1 MRGRQ
6 QSVTRPSRRSRI
18 PPDLGKN
25 NRRISPEFPKKI
37 SAGRGERRCAPGPP
51 RPIWE
56 PIFQG
61 VARGVIG
68 CQGGGSEAAALA
80 REAGASAR
88 STPRRM
94 TENAT
99 NCYGNGSY
107 LGISRGFLRVL
118 PINTAP
124 GYREGYPIPRFA
136 GRRPRHC
143 NRSCRQICRQVLLQT
158 TPNQS
163 PALPSCSPVLSQC
176 GSI

>member
-1 MRGRQ
+1 MVCHVLVNTPGRCGVV
-6 QSVTRPSRRSRI
+6 SSPS
-18 PPDLGKN
+18 LG
-25 NRRISPEFPKKI
+25 RAAGAEYHRISEKITLDIARIPKKI

-99 NCYGNGSY
+99 NCYRNGSY
-107 LGISRGFLRVL
+107 LRFSRRVS
-118 PINTAP
+118 TVVV
-124 GYREGYPIPRFA
+124 E
-136 GRRPRHC
+136 
-143 NRSCRQICRQVLLQT
+143 
-158 TPNQS
+158 
-163 PALPSCSPVLSQC
+163 
-176 GSI
+176 